1 MNHLQTP
8 MKHRGFTMVELLIVL
23 AVVAALAGIG
33 IPLGRSMVA
42 KSRQAACLNQL
53 RSLGVALEGYLQD
66 HQQILPGLKAGRS
79 SKTEEVPVL
88 EVVLLPYVESPD
100 AFKCPQD
107 SKEFAKS
114 GSSYLWNFTQSDRRI
129 TDLYFYDIGKDR
141 PDQIPLITDKE
152 SWHPGGTNFLYA
164 DQTSSNKV
172 RFATGNH

>member
-23 AVVAALAGIG
+23 VVVAALAGIG

-79 SKTEEVPVL
+79 SKTEDIPVL

-107 SKEFAKS
+107 SKEFSKS
-114 GSSYLWNFTQSDRRI
+114 GSSYLWNFTQSGRRI

-152 SWHPGGTNFLYA
+152 SWHPAGTNFLYA

-172 RFATGNH
+172 RFAAGNH